1 MYLDAWVKE
10 KLAAMPNLK
19 YVPVISDAL
28 PEDAWTG
35 RTGFVHAAAIA
46 GVPDMSGYQVYA
58 CGAPIVIESAQKQYV
73 EKCGLPQ
80 DEFYADSF
88 TTEADKAK
96 TA

>member
-1 MYLDAWVKE
+1 LYLDAWVKE
-10 KLAAMPNLK
+10 RLAEMPQLR

-35 RTGFVHAAAIA
+35 RTGFVHQAAVNDLA
-46 GVPDMSGYQVYA
+46 DMSGYQVYA
-58 CGAPIVIESAQKQYV
+58 CGAPIVVDSAKRDFV
-73 EKCGLPQ
+73 TKCGLPE

-96 TA
+96 S